1 MFQYFFRY
9 KGDKEV
15 RRGAKFD
22 FSRSGNSAV
31 LIVKDS
37 EPSDAATYR
46 CEAVNKIGR
55 VDTQARLKVHSKLN
69 DCCFLIKVL
78 SFKVGSSFVTE
89 R

>member
-1 MFQYFFRY
+1 M
-9 KGDKEV
+9 

-55 VDTQARLKVHSKLN
+55 VDTQARLKVHSKLSTHIFPFN
-69 DCCFLIKVL
+69 LTFVCNEIEEVYY
-78 SFKVGSSFVTE
+78 VGKLVI
-89 R
+89 